1 MATFAFAQSTSC
13 YIRRAG
19 AHRSSLAR
27 QSVQKIEEAAA
38 AKLKAEED
46 AAKEKLDCF
55 LVAGLLYFSAS
66 DLLRMGMEIVHPL
79 KASATVTVTLIC
91 L

>member
-1 MATFAFAQSTSC
+1 M
-13 YIRRAG
+13 
-19 AHRSSLAR
+19 LN
-27 QSVQKIEEAAA
+27 IEEAAA

-66 DLLRMGMEIVHPL
+66 DLLRMGMGTCIYERQLLGGCVVQMEQVI
-79 KASATVTVTLIC
+79 ATLIC
-91 L
+91 SYRFQACCFKDS

>member
-1 MATFAFAQSTSC
+1 M
-13 YIRRAG
+13 
-19 AHRSSLAR
+19 LN
-27 QSVQKIEEAAA
+27 IEEVAA

-66 DLLRMGMEIVHPL
+66 DLLRMGMGTAALIGGS
-79 KASATVTVTLIC
+79 SAVPRHLQTHFGATRAFGTS
-91 L
+91 

>member
-1 MATFAFAQSTSC
+1 M
-13 YIRRAG
+13 
-19 AHRSSLAR
+19 LN
-27 QSVQKIEEAAA
+27 IEEAAA

-66 DLLRMGMEIVHPL
+66 DLLRMGMCTAQMRKLQL
-79 KASATVTVTLIC
+79 KHFTTL
-91 L
+91 LQAK

>member
-1 MATFAFAQSTSC
+1 M
-13 YIRRAG
+13 
-19 AHRSSLAR
+19 LN
-27 QSVQKIEEAAA
+27 IEEVAA

-66 DLLRMGMEIVHPL
+66 DLLRIGMGMTEVADTAQPFQ
-79 KASATVTVTLIC
+79 
-91 L
+91 